1 MKVLVTGCAGLLGA
15 NYSRY
20 LIENT
25 HKVIGVDN
33 FFGGYKAFLPKNDSF
48 SFRKINIENRKK
60 VKELFE
66 EENPDV
72 VYHFAAYDAEFVVA
86 NKVSH
91 IINCAGKQIPN

>member
-15 NYSRY
+15 NYSRH
-20 LIENT
+20 LIENK

-60 VKELFE
+60 VK
-66 EENPDV
+66 
-72 VYHFAAYDAEFVVA
+72 
-86 NKVSH
+86 
-91 IINCAGKQIPN
+91 